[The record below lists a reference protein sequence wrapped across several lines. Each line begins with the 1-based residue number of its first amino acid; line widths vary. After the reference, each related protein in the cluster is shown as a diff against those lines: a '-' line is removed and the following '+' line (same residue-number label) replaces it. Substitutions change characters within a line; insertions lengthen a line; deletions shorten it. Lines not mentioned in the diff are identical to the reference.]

1 MPFFIM
7 VISIVFLCG
16 GCTQQQAQRAAF
28 ETLQNIKSQE
38 CDDRLVDGCPE
49 GENFDTYQRQRR
61 HVIGN
66 DDR

>member
-1 MPFFIM
+1 MPFFIL

-16 GCTQQQAQRAAF
+16 GCTQQQVQRAAF

-38 CDDRLVDGCPE
+38 CDDRLVDGCQE

-61 HVIGN
+61 QVVV